1 MMALVE
7 ADVLFAVD
15 DFGVGFSS
23 LGYLQRLPVH
33 ILKIDHSFLTKI
45 DEDER
50 ACALVRSM
58 VVMGEALGLDVVTEG
73 IEREA
78 QLEHLVKHAGGSI
91 GQGFLFARPMC
102 FQDMAAVMAQQPRRN
117 PRRLAAIS

>member
-1 MMALVE
+1 MSALVE
-7 ADVLFAVD
+7 ADVLLAVD

-45 DEDER
+45 EDDER

-58 VVMGEALGLDVVTEG
+58 VVMGAALGLDVVIEG
-73 IEREA
+73 VERAA
-78 QLEHLVKHAGGSI
+78 QLEHVVDHAGGSI
-91 GQGFLFARPMC
+91 GQGFLCATDVLQRHGRSAG
-102 FQDMAAVMAQQPRRN
+102 AAAS
-117 PRRLAAIS
+117 A